1 MSTTIFDIAKSKLTN
16 LIKTDYE
23 NLCENNPKADKD
35 KLVDKAYRR
44 HSSINKIWQTYKKY
58 ELKIPHE
65 ELTPSAIPFFFRK
78 VITNPSLKSHAQA
91 QRYLEKYAELE
102 ITLKSFTKEET
113 DKLFEGITRENFK
126 SIL

>member
-1 MSTTIFDIAKSKLTN
+1 MSTASCDIAKSKLIN

-23 NLCENNPKADKD
+23 HLCEINPKSDKD

-44 HSSINKIWQTYKKY
+44 HSSINNIWKTYKKY
-58 ELKIPHE
+58 EVKIPHE
-65 ELTPSAIPFFFRK
+65 ELTTSAIPFFFRK

-102 ITLKSFTKEET
+102 IALKSVTKEET
-113 DKLFEGITRENFK
+113 EKLFEGITRESLK
-126 SIL
+126 RIM